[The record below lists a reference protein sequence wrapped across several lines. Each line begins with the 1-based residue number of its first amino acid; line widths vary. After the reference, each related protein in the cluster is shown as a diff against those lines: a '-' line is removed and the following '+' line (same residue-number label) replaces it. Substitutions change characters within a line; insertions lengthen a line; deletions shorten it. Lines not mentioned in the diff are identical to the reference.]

1 MLNEIK
7 LNANFYDD
15 EAEKLKSCFSPGVI
29 ELVEDP
35 NKDGRKKAVVKN
47 ARLDMC
53 SRQVFMH
60 DEFKNLVEL
69 FKIRDHFI
77 CILNDL
83 NRHIFQLIPNFR
95 IMKSSFN
102 WVHGSNAS
110 RRPNETVDRDSHE
123 KVAISFERNQF

>member
-7 LNANFYDD
+7 LNGNFYDD
-15 EAEKLKSCFSPGVI
+15 DAEKLKSCFSPGVI

-35 NKDGRKKAVVKN
+35 NKDGIEIYINKKRSISNKSIIILFKGRKKAVVKN

-69 FKIRDHFI
+69 YKIRDHFI
-77 CILNDL
+77 CRMIFLLLTFIL
-83 NRHIFQLIPNFR
+83 FF
-95 IMKSSFN
+95 
-102 WVHGSNAS
+102 
-110 RRPNETVDRDSHE
+110 
-123 KVAISFERNQF
+123 